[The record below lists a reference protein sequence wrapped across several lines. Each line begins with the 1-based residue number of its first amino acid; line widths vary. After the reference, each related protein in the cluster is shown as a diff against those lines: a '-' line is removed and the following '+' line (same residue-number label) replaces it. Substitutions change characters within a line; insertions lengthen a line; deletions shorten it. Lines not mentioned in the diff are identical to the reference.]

1 MQAWEPVLSDALHYI
16 RSLLCTAT
24 NATPHE
30 RLFSFPR
37 KTSLGL
43 SIPSWLVEPGSV
55 LLKKYVRCKD
65 DPLVEEVQLLEANP
79 QFAHVRFPNGRED
92 TVSIRDL
99 APAPAPAPAPES
111 ASLRNSSDK
120 SAMPSN
126 DENLPVEIPHHNVT
140 EEIGESNDEPAQDTS
155 ESAPNLCPE
164 VRRPTRIRR
173 PVNRLNL

>member
-1 MQAWEPVLSDALHYI
+1 MQAWELVLPDALHSI

-30 RLFSFPR
+30 RLFSFRR

-65 DPLVEEVQLLEANP
+65 DPLVEEVQLLETNP

-99 APAPAPAPAPES
+99 APAPAPES

-120 SAMPSN
+120 SAISSN
-126 DENLPVEIPHHNVT
+126 ENLPVEIPHHNVT
-140 EEIGESNDEPAQDTS
+140 EEIGESNDEPAQVTS
-155 ESAPNLCPE
+155 ESVPNLCPE
-164 VRRPTRIRR
+164 VCRSTRTRH

>member
-1 MQAWEPVLSDALHYI
+1 MQTWELVLPDALHSI

-99 APAPAPAPAPES
+99 APAPAPAPES
-111 ASLRNSSDK
+111 ESLRNSSDK
-120 SAMPSN
+120 STISSN
-126 DENLPVEIPHHNVT
+126 ENLPVEIPHHNVT

-155 ESAPNLCPE
+155 ESTPNLCPE
-164 VRRPTRIRR
+164 VRRSTRTRR